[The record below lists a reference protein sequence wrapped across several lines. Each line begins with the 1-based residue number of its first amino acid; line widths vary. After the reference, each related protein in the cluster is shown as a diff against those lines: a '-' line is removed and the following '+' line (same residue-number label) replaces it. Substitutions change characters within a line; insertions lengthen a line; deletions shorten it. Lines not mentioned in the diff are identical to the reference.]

1 MQTQRSS
8 GQQLLKCVFSIIT
21 ALGLSAL
28 ASGFNIITPRSG
40 EVIDVD
46 QLYNLTWTVD
56 DVPPNFIVADIQV
69 QFPGIA
75 IVGPEEFYY
84 NQGFGDD
91 SSFNISG
98 NDGHYQ
104 LNLSSWWSPLYDELP
119 HGSWSI
125 FLELYD
131 LSQQTPG
138 LTAVNDS
145 VNVQLTSSKKNQDY
159 RPQLAPLTNFTAGA
173 GTGGPVRPNGA
184 VGIVSVALSV
194 MIPVLLFVLTVV
206 LARHH
211 WKRHTR
217 KIIETKYTTIQP
229 FDRQD
234 TDPGVNPQ
242 PSRNEPPASAEKASG
257 SGRVQ
262 WKFGVSA
269 CIAILPLVA
278 LLATLISLLLRYHVK
293 PSSQSRAD
301 FAYNES
307 GSDPTAFYI
316 DFDATQYTT
325 VASWTSSIALLLP
338 GFLTTL
344 LWYRQSEQLSSD
356 ALFSRHERLLTP
368 YQLSLLLGLKSG
380 TLGSL
385 WEYLSYAKSRRREN
399 QSKFLSHTGFVV
411 LISTLLGY
419 VTIRIRLTF
428 SNSG

>member
-1 MQTQRSS
+1 MR
-8 GQQLLKCVFSIIT
+8 FSIIT

-56 DVPPNFIVADIQV
+56 DVPSNFIVADIQV

-84 NQGFGDD
+84 DQGFGDD

-98 NDGHYQ
+98 NDGYYQ

-131 LSQQTPG
+131 LWQKTPG
-138 LTAVNDS
+138 LTAMNDS
-145 VNVQLTSSKKNQDY
+145 VNIQLTSSKKNQDY
-159 RPQLAPLTNFTAGA
+159 RPQLSPLTNFTAGA
-173 GTGGPVRPNGA
+173 GTGGPAKPNGA

-194 MIPVLLFVLTVV
+194 IIPVLLFVLTVI
-206 LARHH
+206 LARHD

-217 KIIETKYTTIQP
+217 KTIETEYTFQP
-229 FDRQD
+229 CDRHD
-234 TDPGVNPQ
+234 TDTGVNPQ
-242 PSRNEPPASAEKASG
+242 PSKNEPPSSAGKASG
-257 SGRVQ
+257 SGRVP

-278 LLATLISLLLRYHVK
+278 LLAALISLLLRYRVK
-293 PSSQSRAD
+293 PSSHSRAD
-301 FAYNES
+301 FVFNES
-307 GSDPTAFYI
+307 GSDPTAFYV

-385 WEYLSYAKSRRREN
+385 WEYLSYTKSRRREK

-411 LISTLLGY
+411 LMSTLLGY

-428 SNSG
+428 SKSG